1 MIIVSCQ
8 RKTKGDMTMNGKVIS
23 VFAGLGK
30 TTVGNK
36 YSNVCDLQSSPY
48 RCDYSMI
55 DKNDYEKKKY
65 DSSRTPNPEWPNNYL
80 NAILEAR
87 KKYAIVLVPSSLDV
101 RELLINNNIDFLFIL
116 PSNDY
121 DNRKKL
127 LERYKQRGNS
137 NELIKDVQNEKKA
150 KINKYS
156 NFARKNYFYADLPQG
171 YQITQYKYPI
181 VGEGEVLIDLPDGSV
196 KSIGIERM
204 HIEQDA
210 GKSIHDIDPKKSFID
225 LNRAGVG
232 LMEIVTKPD
241 FRTPEEA
248 GAFLKKLR
256 SILRYLGTCDGN
268 MDEGSMRCDVNVS
281 VRPLGTDE
289 LRTRCEMKNVNSIKF
304 VMQAI
309 ENEARRHVEVYES
322 GGEIV
327 QETRQFDPATGHT
340 KVMRKKEF
348 AHDYRYFPEP
358 DLAPLILTDD
368 YIQKLKDEIP
378 ELPDEKKER
387 FVNKLGLTP
396 YDAIVICENKETA
409 DFFEKAADGH
419 DAKKVANW
427 LMGDFFAML
436 NEKKLELK
444 DSPVSAENLGR
455 LVELVSKEV
464 INGKT
469 AKDVFEIMAETGE
482 NPEKIVEEK
491 GLRQVTDTSAIEALV
506 DEVLANAADNVAAY
520 KNGKQGLFGW
530 FVGQVMKVSRGKA
543 NPVLVN
549 ELLKKK
555 LQ

>member
-1 MIIVSCQ
+1 MSEFVIETAKGKWEVICGLEIHCQIISKSKIYSGASTEFGADPNEHVSFVDAGMPGMLPTLNKECVHQ
-8 RKTKGDMTMNGKVIS
+8 AVKTGI
-23 VFAGLGK
+23 GL
-30 TTVGNK
+30 
-36 YSNVCDLQSSPY
+36 
-48 RCDYSMI
+48 R
-55 DKNDYEKKKY
+55 
-65 DSSRTPNPEWPNNYL
+65 
-80 NAILEAR
+80 
-87 KKYAIVLVPSSLDV
+87 
-101 RELLINNNIDFLFIL
+101 
-116 PSNDY
+116 
-121 DNRKKL
+121 
-127 LERYKQRGNS
+127 
-137 NELIKDVQNEKKA
+137 A

-156 NFARKNYFYADLPQG
+156 NFSRKNYFYADLPQG
-171 YQITQYKYPI
+171 YQITQFKYPI

-241 FRTPEEA
+241 FRAPEEA

-281 VRPLGTDE
+281 VRPYGSDE

-309 ENEARRHVEVYES
+309 ENEAKRHIDVYEN
-322 GGEIV
+322 GGEII
-327 QETRQFDPATGHT
+327 QETRQFDPSTGQT

-358 DLAPLILTDD
+358 DLAPLVLSDD
-368 YIQKLKDEIP
+368 YLEAVRKEIP
-378 ELPDEKKER
+378 ELPDDKKER

-396 YDAIVICENKETA
+396 YDAIVICENKEVA
-409 DFFEKAADGH
+409 DFFEKAAAGH

-436 NEKKLELK
+436 NEKKLDLK

-469 AKDVFEIMAETGE
+469 AKEVFALMAESGD

-491 GLRQVTDTSAIEALV
+491 GLVQVTDSGAIEAV
-506 DEVLANAADNVAAY
+506 IDEVLASAPDNVAAY

-530 FVGQVMKVSRGKA
+530 FVGQVMKASKGKA
-543 NPVLVN
+543 NPGIVN
-549 ELLKKK
+549 KLLKEK
-555 LQ
+555 LG

>member
-1 MIIVSCQ
+1 MAEFVIETPKGKWEIVCGLEIHCQIISKSKIYSGASTEFGADANEHVSFV
-8 RKTKGDMTMNGKVIS
+8 D
-23 VFAGLGK
+23 AGMPGMLP
-30 TTVGNK
+30 TLNK
-36 YSNVCDLQSSPY
+36 YCVHQAVKTGIGL
-48 RCDYSMI
+48 
-55 DKNDYEKKKY
+55 
-65 DSSRTPNPEWPNNYL
+65 
-80 NAILEAR
+80 
-87 KKYAIVLVPSSLDV
+87 
-101 RELLINNNIDFLFIL
+101 
-116 PSNDY
+116 
-121 DNRKKL
+121 
-127 LERYKQRGNS
+127 
-137 NELIKDVQNEKKA
+137 KA

-171 YQITQYKYPI
+171 YQITQFKYPI
-181 VGEGEVLIDLPDGSV
+181 VGEGKVLIDLADGSTRE
-196 KSIGIERM
+196 IGIERM

-241 FRTPEEA
+241 FRAPEEA

-281 VRPLGTDE
+281 VRPYGSNE

-309 ENEARRHVEVYES
+309 ENEARRHVEVYEN
-322 GGEIV
+322 GGDIV
-327 QETRQFDPATGHT
+327 QETRQFNPVTGQT
-340 KVMRKKEF
+340 KAMRKKEF

-358 DLAPLILTDD
+358 DLAPLVLSDE
-368 YIQKLKDEIP
+368 YIQSVRDEIP

-387 FVNKLGLTP
+387 FVKELGLTP

-409 DFFEKAADGH
+409 DFFEKAATGH

-436 NEKKLELK
+436 NEKKIELK

-455 LVELVSKEV
+455 LVELVSSNV

-469 AKDVFEIMAETGE
+469 AKDVFALVVETGE

-491 GLRQVTDTSAIEALV
+491 GLKQVTDSSEIEKIV
-506 DEVLANAADNVAAY
+506 DEVIASSPANVAAY
-520 KNGKQGLFGW
+520 RGGKQGLFGW
-530 FVGQVMKVSRGKA
+530 FVGQVMKASRGKA
-543 NPVLVN
+543 NPVVVN

-555 LQ
+555 LG

>member
-1 MIIVSCQ
+1 MSEFVIETAKGKWEVICGLEIHCQIISKSKIYSGASTEFGADPNEHVSFVDAGMPGMLPTLNKECVHQ
-8 RKTKGDMTMNGKVIS
+8 AVKTGI
-23 VFAGLGK
+23 GL
-30 TTVGNK
+30 
-36 YSNVCDLQSSPY
+36 
-48 RCDYSMI
+48 R
-55 DKNDYEKKKY
+55 
-65 DSSRTPNPEWPNNYL
+65 
-80 NAILEAR
+80 
-87 KKYAIVLVPSSLDV
+87 
-101 RELLINNNIDFLFIL
+101 
-116 PSNDY
+116 
-121 DNRKKL
+121 
-127 LERYKQRGNS
+127 
-137 NELIKDVQNEKKA
+137 A

-156 NFARKNYFYADLPQG
+156 NFSRKNYFYADLPQG
-171 YQITQYKYPI
+171 YQITQFKYPI

-241 FRTPEEA
+241 FRAPEEA

-281 VRPLGTDE
+281 VRPYGSDE

-309 ENEARRHVEVYES
+309 ENEAKRHIDVYEN
-322 GGEIV
+322 GGEII
-327 QETRQFDPATGHT
+327 QETRQFDPSTGQT

-358 DLAPLILTDD
+358 DLAPLVLSDD
-368 YIQKLKDEIP
+368 YLEAVRKEIP
-378 ELPDEKKER
+378 ELPDDKKER

-396 YDAIVICENKETA
+396 YDAIVICENKEVA
-409 DFFEKAADGH
+409 DFFEKAAAGH

-444 DSPVSAENLGR
+444 NSPVSAENLGR

-469 AKDVFEIMAETGE
+469 AKEVFALMAECGD

-491 GLRQVTDTSAIEALV
+491 GLVQVTDSGAIEAV
-506 DEVLANAADNVAAY
+506 IDEVLASAPDNVAAY

-530 FVGQVMKVSRGKA
+530 FVGQVMKASKGKA
-543 NPVLVN
+543 NPGIVN
-549 ELLKKK
+549 KLLKEK
-555 LQ
+555 LG

>member
-1 MIIVSCQ
+1 MAEFVIETPKGKWEIVCGLEIHCQIISKSKIYSGASTEFGADANEHVSFV
-8 RKTKGDMTMNGKVIS
+8 D
-23 VFAGLGK
+23 AGMPGMLP
-30 TTVGNK
+30 TLNK
-36 YSNVCDLQSSPY
+36 YCVHQAVKTGIGL
-48 RCDYSMI
+48 
-55 DKNDYEKKKY
+55 
-65 DSSRTPNPEWPNNYL
+65 
-80 NAILEAR
+80 
-87 KKYAIVLVPSSLDV
+87 
-101 RELLINNNIDFLFIL
+101 
-116 PSNDY
+116 
-121 DNRKKL
+121 
-127 LERYKQRGNS
+127 
-137 NELIKDVQNEKKA
+137 KA

-171 YQITQYKYPI
+171 YQITQFKYPI
-181 VGEGEVLIDLPDGSV
+181 VGEGKVLIDLADGSTRE
-196 KSIGIERM
+196 IGIERM

-241 FRTPEEA
+241 FRAPEEA

-281 VRPLGTDE
+281 VRPYGSNE

-309 ENEARRHVEVYES
+309 ENEARRHVEVYEN
-322 GGEIV
+322 GGDIV
-327 QETRQFDPATGHT
+327 QETRQFNPVTGQT
-340 KVMRKKEF
+340 KAMRKKEF

-358 DLAPLILTDD
+358 DLAPLVLSDE
-368 YIQKLKDEIP
+368 YIQSVRDEIP

-387 FVNKLGLTP
+387 FVKELGLTP

-409 DFFEKAADGH
+409 DFFEKAATGH

-436 NEKKLELK
+436 NEKKIELK

-455 LVELVSKEV
+455 LVELVSSNV

-469 AKDVFEIMAETGE
+469 AKDVFALMVETGE
-482 NPEKIVEEK
+482 NPEKIVEEQ
-491 GLRQVTDTSAIEALV
+491 GLKQVTDSSEIEKIV
-506 DEVLANAADNVAAY
+506 DEVIASSPANVAAY
-520 KNGKQGLFGW
+520 QGGKQGLFGW
-530 FVGQVMKVSRGKA
+530 FVGQVMKASRGKA
-543 NPVLVN
+543 NPVVVN

-555 LQ
+555 LG

>member
-1 MIIVSCQ
+1 MAEFVIETPKGKWEIDCGLEIHCQIISKSKIYSGASTEFGADANEHVSFV
-8 RKTKGDMTMNGKVIS
+8 D
-23 VFAGLGK
+23 AGMPGMLP
-30 TTVGNK
+30 TLNK
-36 YSNVCDLQSSPY
+36 YCVHQAVKTGIGL
-48 RCDYSMI
+48 
-55 DKNDYEKKKY
+55 
-65 DSSRTPNPEWPNNYL
+65 
-80 NAILEAR
+80 
-87 KKYAIVLVPSSLDV
+87 
-101 RELLINNNIDFLFIL
+101 
-116 PSNDY
+116 
-121 DNRKKL
+121 
-127 LERYKQRGNS
+127 
-137 NELIKDVQNEKKA
+137 KA

-171 YQITQYKYPI
+171 YQITQFKYPI
-181 VGEGEVLIDLPDGSV
+181 VGEGKVLIDLADGSTRE
-196 KSIGIERM
+196 IGIERM

-241 FRTPEEA
+241 FRAPEDA

-281 VRPLGTDE
+281 VRPYGSNE

-309 ENEARRHVEVYES
+309 ENEARRHVEVYEN
-322 GGEIV
+322 GGDIV
-327 QETRQFDPATGHT
+327 QETRQFNPVTGQT
-340 KVMRKKEF
+340 KAMRKKEF

-358 DLAPLILTDD
+358 DLAPLVLSDE
-368 YIQKLKDEIP
+368 YIQSVRDEIP

-387 FVNKLGLTP
+387 FVKELGLTP

-409 DFFEKAADGH
+409 DFFEKAATGH

-436 NEKKLELK
+436 NEKKIELK

-455 LVELVSKEV
+455 LVELVSSNV

-469 AKDVFEIMAETGE
+469 AKDVFALMVETGE

-491 GLRQVTDTSAIEALV
+491 GLKQVTDSSEIEKIV
-506 DEVLANAADNVAAY
+506 DEVIASSPANVAAY
-520 KNGKQGLFGW
+520 QGGKQGLFGW
-530 FVGQVMKVSRGKA
+530 FVGQVMKASRGKA
-543 NPVLVN
+543 NPVVVN

-555 LQ
+555 LG